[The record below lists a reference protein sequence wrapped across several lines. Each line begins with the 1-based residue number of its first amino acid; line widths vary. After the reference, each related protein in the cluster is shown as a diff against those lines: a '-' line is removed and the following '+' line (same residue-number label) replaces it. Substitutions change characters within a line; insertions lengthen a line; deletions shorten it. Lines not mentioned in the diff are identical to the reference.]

1 MARTG
6 EDDSRKPK
14 KKGHWKDTETQGEKN
29 TLKKE
34 IQKLC

>member
-1 MARTG
+1 MARPG

-14 KKGHWKDTETQGEKN
+14 KKGHWGGTETQGEKN